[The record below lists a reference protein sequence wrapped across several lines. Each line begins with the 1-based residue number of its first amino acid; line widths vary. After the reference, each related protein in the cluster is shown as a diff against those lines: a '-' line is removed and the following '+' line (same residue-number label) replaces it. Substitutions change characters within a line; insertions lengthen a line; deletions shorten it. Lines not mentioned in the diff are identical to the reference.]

1 MKNKSRKGVT
11 SGKHDKRQA
20 NRQKAADGEASRI
33 RCAHSAVLD
42 APQIDSGSSQIY
54 GRNPVVEAIEKG
66 VHIDRILLQKNVEGA
81 GKKIYALA
89 KKAGILV
96 QNVDRSAL
104 DRVSG
109 TTAHQ
114 GVVAYVA
121 GFAYCDVADIFAFA
135 KEKGESPFIVV
146 LDGIEDPH
154 NLGAIIRSA
163 EGAGVHGLIIPER
176 RATPVTATVI
186 KVSAGAA
193 MHMRVA
199 RVGNLGITVDRLKAK
214 GVWLYGLDMDGLD
227 FHAQTYDGS
236 AALVVGAE
244 GRGLSRLLREKCD
257 HIISIPMRG
266 HIGSLNVSNAAAILL
281 YEMRK

>member
-1 MKNKSRKGVT
+1 MQNE
-11 SGKHDKRQA
+11 RQ
-20 NRQKAADGEASRI
+20 
-33 RCAHSAVLD
+33 V
-42 APQIDSGSSQIY
+42 DSGSNQIY
-54 GRNPVVEAIEKG
+54 GRNPVMEAIEKG
-66 VHIDRILLQKNVEGA
+66 VHVDRILLQKNIEGA

-89 KKAGILV
+89 KKAGIPV
-96 QNVDRSAL
+96 QSVDRSAL

-114 GVVAYVA
+114 GAIAYVA
-121 GFAYCDVADIFAFA
+121 AFAYCDVADILAFS
-135 KEKGESPFIVV
+135 KEKAEPPFVIM

-154 NLGAIIRSA
+154 NLAAIIRSA
-163 EGAGVHGLIIPER
+163 EGAGVHGIIIPER

-199 RVGNLGITVDRLKAK
+199 RVKNLGTTADYLKAE
-214 GVWLYGLDMDGLD
+214 GLWLYGLNMDGAD

-244 GRGLSRLLREKCD
+244 GRGISRLLREKCD
-257 HIISIPMRG
+257 HIVSIPMRG
-266 HIGSLNVSNAAAILL
+266 HINSLNVSNAAAVLL